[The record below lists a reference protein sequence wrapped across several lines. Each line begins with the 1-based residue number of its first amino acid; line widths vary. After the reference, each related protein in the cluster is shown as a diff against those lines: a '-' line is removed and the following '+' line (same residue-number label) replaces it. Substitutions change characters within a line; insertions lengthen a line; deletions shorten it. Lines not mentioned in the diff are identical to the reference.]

1 MQFKSLLTACSLGL
15 LIACGAG
22 TPEAAGEEKKEKKTF
37 SIETSETTVTAGA
50 DGKVQFTIVPAKGYK
65 WNKDFPAMLTMQEG
79 TDGVVS
85 LKGTQY
91 KGTAFETKDK
101 KTSVNAVITGKKAGD
116 QAVTGEVRFSV
127 CNEESCIIATEKV
140 EAKVT
145 VK

>member
-1 MQFKSLLTACSLGL
+1 MQFKSWITTCTLGIL
-15 LIACGAG
+15 VAFALGA
-22 TPEAAGEEKKEKKTF
+22 PNAVGEEKKEAKTF
-37 SIETSETTVTAGA
+37 SIEATDTTLDSGTE
-50 DGKVQFTIVPAKGYK
+50 GKVEITIVPAKGYK

-79 TDGVVS
+79 TADVVA

-91 KGTAFETKDK
+91 KGDAFKTKDK
-101 KTSVNAVITGKKAGD
+101 KTSVAALVTAKKAGD
-116 QAVTGEVRFSV
+116 QAIQGELRFSV